1 MKANLIITGIA
12 VLALAVLTGAGMMGC
27 GSNPVSCQNEENET
41 SVNPNAADT
50 SSQAVFDQTAATVM
64 KGRLLLDESG
74 VCWYLIV
81 QSGEVYE
88 LQTHRRLQESV
99 SGMEAI
105 VEGCIQNDMQSQCS
119 NYVVLSAGYISI
131 LDRDRPNPL
140 RPNKRCK

>member
-41 SVNPNAADT
+41 SVNPNAVDT
-50 SSQAVFDQTAATVM
+50 SSQAVFDQTAATIIM
-64 KGRLLLDESG
+64 GRLLLDESG

-81 QSGEVYE
+81 QPGEIYE
-88 LQTHRRLQESV
+88 LQTNRRLQASA
-99 SGMEAI
+99 SGAEAI
-105 VEGCIQNDMQSQCS
+105 VEGFIQYDMQSHCS
-119 NYVVLSAGYISI
+119 NYAVLSAGYINI

-140 RPNKRCK
+140 RPHKRCK